1 MRWNCGR
8 PPAWPL
14 SLLQR
19 SVDPCATAPD
29 HVRNNR
35 LTLQDEF
42 REDLRFWIDTQ
53 RRVALKVMDLVD
65 ALIRDPFEGIG
76 KPERIRHLGA
86 NMWSRRI
93 TQEHR
98 LVYLVRRERIDC
110 LQCRY
115 HY

>member
-1 MRWNCGR
+1 MGSSSGT
-8 PPAWPL
+8 ATT
-14 SLLQR
+14 R
-19 SVDPCATAPD
+19 SAFF
-29 HVRNNR
+29 
-35 LTLQDEF
+35 QDETKD
-42 REDLRFWIDTQ
+42 DLRFWIDND
-53 RRVALKVMDLVD
+53 RRVALRVTELVD
-65 ALIRDPFEGIG
+65 AVIRDPFEGIG

-98 LVYLVRRERIDC
+98 LVYLVRRDRIDF